1 MSIPVQCTQE
11 LPKYLLEKPQLLT
24 ATAHG
29 PAAQCGADHLR
40 RNVGTFSDL
49 LAEDM
54 SKLCVDGP
62 HRRKENQEMV
72 QNIKPLLSLDSLK
85 WQGAPSSVSKNAL
98 QADHHSR
105 DRTMYTARVGI
116 YTLAGRGSPFCHY
129 IVPHIV
135 CVFVSDICT
144 TLPGR
149 WFPESTLR
157 DADVRRG
164 AAVSCLWFLPGGLSR
179 GHNHQRRVLKTPYHP
194 CDLDWTVFSTWH
206 ISFHVLWCN
215 DGADIS
221 QLIWSLKPPWSW
233 RVDELCRC
241 WC

>member
-1 MSIPVQCTQE
+1 MGWATDAITVKMRILSSPARGRVTIASSGDCALPATNFKSSTVSNGELSDLMSIPVQCTQE
-11 LPKYLLEKPQLLT
+11 LPKYHLEKPQLLT

-29 PAAQCGADHLR
+29 PAAQCGADRLR

-105 DRTMYTARVGI
+105 DRTMYTARTSAPPCLVDDFQGPP
-116 YTLAGRGSPFCHY
+116 YGMMMSDVALQSHVCDFCQA
-129 IVPHIV
+129 
-135 CVFVSDICT
+135 VFPGDT
-144 TLPGR
+144 TTKG
-149 WFPESTLR
+149 E
-157 DADVRRG
+157 
-164 AAVSCLWFLPGGLSR
+164 FLKHL
-179 GHNHQRRVLKTPYHP
+179 T
-194 CDLDWTVFSTWH
+194 T
-206 ISFHVLWCN
+206 HVT
-215 DGADIS
+215 
-221 QLIWSLKPPWSW
+221 
-233 RVDELCRC
+233 
-241 WC
+241 

>member
-1 MSIPVQCTQE
+1 MEEAYSELYQQFLHLRSLCLRQAALLHKLTTALQKQQGSTVSNGELSDLMSIPVQCTQE

-62 HRRKENQEMV
+62 HRRKGNREMV

-85 WQGAPSSVSKNAL
+85 WQGAPSSVSKNVL

-129 IVPHIV
+129 IVPHNV

-149 WFPESTLR
+149 
-157 DADVRRG
+157 
-164 AAVSCLWFLPGGLSR
+164 
-179 GHNHQRRVLKTPYHP
+179 
-194 CDLDWTVFSTWH
+194 
-206 ISFHVLWCN
+206 
-215 DGADIS
+215 
-221 QLIWSLKPPWSW
+221 
-233 RVDELCRC
+233 
-241 WC
+241 